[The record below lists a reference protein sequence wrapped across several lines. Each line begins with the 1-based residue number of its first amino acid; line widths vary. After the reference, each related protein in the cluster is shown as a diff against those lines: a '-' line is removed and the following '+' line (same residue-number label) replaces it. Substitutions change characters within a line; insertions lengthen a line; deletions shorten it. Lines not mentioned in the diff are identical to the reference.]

1 MHCITFWPSNQ
12 IFYKKIQILSQ
23 CGEISNI
30 VYESSIDNKN
40 TIILLP
46 NSIVLFYSSNRRGV
60 GGFIPNTP
68 FSKLS
73 PEFFFQKTNHF
84 EMNLR

>member
-1 MHCITFWPSNQ
+1 M
-12 IFYKKIQILSQ
+12 KVLSTT
-23 CGEISNI
+23 
-30 VYESSIDNKN
+30 K
-40 TIILLP
+40 ILLYCYQ
-46 NSIVLFYSSNRRGV
+46 IQLFYFILVTEGEV
-60 GGFIPNTP
+60 GGVIPNTP